1 MRLAA
6 AFSLALIIAL
16 VIPLAVRA
24 DSPAAGEQ
32 TLWFKNHDRDG
43 DGYITFEE
51 VMSYETKSFKRADK
65 NGDGKLSLREFMAGV
80 PQDQAE
86 EVKRYYR
93 RFAAID
99 TNHDGFITIEEVTV
113 FYRFL
118 IKTSDTNG
126 DGYVSLQ
133 EWLGATEGE

>member
-6 AFSLALIIAL
+6 AFSLALIIVL

-65 NGDGKLSLREFMAGV
+65 NGDGKLSLREFIAGV
-80 PQDQAE
+80 PQDQPDE
-86 EVKRYYR
+86 DR
-93 RFAAID
+93 RDPVEPWI
-99 TNHDGFITIEEVTV
+99 VP
-113 FYRFL
+113 
-118 IKTSDTNG
+118 
-126 DGYVSLQ
+126 
-133 EWLGATEGE
+133 